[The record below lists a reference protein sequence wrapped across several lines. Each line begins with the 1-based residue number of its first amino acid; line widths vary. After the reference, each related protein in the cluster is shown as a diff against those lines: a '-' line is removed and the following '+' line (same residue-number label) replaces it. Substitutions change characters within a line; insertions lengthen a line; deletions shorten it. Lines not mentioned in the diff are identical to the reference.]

1 MSNKTISIAQENKLF
16 DGIDVSSYQGTIDFN
31 RVKASGI
38 DVVYIKA
45 GEGGQITDP
54 YFKQNYL
61 KAARAGLIFGA
72 YYYVTAKNTSEAK
85 AQANDFFNLIRA
97 TSFNARPAME
107 L

>member
-45 GEGGQITDP
+45 GEAVRSPIHILNKT
-54 YFKQNYL
+54 
-61 KAARAGLIFGA
+61 
-72 YYYVTAKNTSEAK
+72 T
-85 AQANDFFNLIRA
+85 
-97 TSFNARPAME
+97 
-107 L
+107 

>member
-45 GEGGQITDP
+45 G
-54 YFKQNYL
+54 
-61 KAARAGLIFGA
+61 KAVRSPIHILNK
-72 YYYVTAKNTSEAK
+72 TT
-85 AQANDFFNLIRA
+85 
-97 TSFNARPAME
+97 
-107 L
+107 

>member
-45 GEGGQITDP
+45 GGRRSDH
-54 YFKQNYL
+54 
-61 KAARAGLIFGA
+61 RSIF
-72 YYYVTAKNTSEAK
+72 
-85 AQANDFFNLIRA
+85 
-97 TSFNARPAME
+97 
-107 L
+107 